1 MNMSKIT
8 IEFLENPIDIM
19 LMIVAIF
26 PILKGIF
33 TSFSSNDLKNQVED
47 FWSNIAFLIGIILG
61 ANITKNIYIMKLEGI
76 YSIIYEKTPR
86 AILSFIEERPI
97 TIYIIIMPIIIF
109 ICYIIIDLILKL
121 INSFT
126 VYLVLDGIQRF
137 LKKKGEAT
145 KRFAGAL
152 FQIPTTICLI
162 LIFVVALNLG
172 VYFKVNDKFTNAVE
186 KSKIYNYVNSKVVY
200 PISQTELVQKIPII
214 INNSFKIRVEESNEV
229 SGNKKVIVYY
239 NGITLEEGVRS
250 NDEIDTFAKKLANKY
265 DNSVDKSQ
273 AIYEWIGSNI
283 EYDYDKAE
291 KILRN
296 EFNVESGTVN
306 TFYTREG
313 VCFDY
318 ACLFATMSI
327 ANDIKV
333 RIITGDGKSDGKWVS
348 HAWNQIYDPVKNQW
362 INVDP
367 TFYKGGNYFDSPLFN
382 LDHRGAEIAGE
393 W

>member
-1 MNMSKIT
+1 MSKIT
-8 IEFLENPIDIM
+8 IEFLENPIDII

-76 YSIIYEKTPR
+76 YSVIYEKTPR

-109 ICYIIIDLILKL
+109 ICYIIIDIILKL

-126 VYLVLDGIQRF
+126 VYLVLDGIQMF

-172 VYFKVNDKFTNAVE
+172 VYFKVNDKFTKAVE

-265 DNSVDKSQ
+265 DNSVDKSK